1 MESNDHIV
9 REGVYIHPTDTVWP
23 ARPDEA
29 VLQVKKL
36 REVKVDEN
44 YPFLDRT
51 FKGWFFRNLIYTI
64 VFTLVFL
71 LQHLRYGLKIEG
83 RENIRRNKKLF
94 KNGALTVCNH
104 VYRWDFLAV
113 VQATRKREWFP
124 ARAENLGGSDQILIR
139 SVGGIPIAENFA
151 GMKKFYAA
159 FDELHSKKKWFHV
172 FPEASRWQWYQPL
185 RPFKRGAFEFA
196 HRYDI
201 PVIPMVITYREPKG
215 LRKLIGIKHPLLTLR
230 VGEPFLSDQTI
241 SSKQD
246 SIRMRKIA
254 FEKMC
259 EMAGIVKN
267 KWPCEG
273 D

>member
-9 REGVYIHPTDTVWP
+9 REGVYIPPTDTVWP
-23 ARPDEA
+23 ERPDDIALHVE
-29 VLQVKKL
+29 KL

-44 YPFLDRT
+44 YPFLDRS
-51 FKGWFFRNLIYTI
+51 FKSWFLRNFYYSVI
-64 VFTLVFL
+64 FTLVFM
-71 LQHLRYGLKIEG
+71 LQRLRYGIKIEG
-83 RENIRRNKKLF
+83 KENIRRNKKLF

-113 VQATRKREWFP
+113 VQATRKRAYFP
-124 ARAENLGGSDQILIR
+124 ARAENLGGSDSILIR
-139 SVGGIPIAENFA
+139 SVGGIPVAGNFA
-151 GMKKFYAA
+151 GMKQFYAA
-159 FDELHSKKKWFHV
+159 FDELHAKKKWLHV

-201 PVIPMVITYREPKG
+201 PVIPMVIAYREAKG
-215 LRKLIGIKHPLLTLR
+215 WRKLIGITHPLVTLR
-230 VGEPFLSDQTI
+230 VGEPFLPDQTL

-246 SIRMRKIA
+246 STRLRKLA
-254 FEKMC
+254 FEKMRD
-259 EMAGIVKN
+259 MAGIVQN